1 MTHDD
6 RLFPAGDAAPASP
19 AQQRWR
25 TGLCRAV
32 DDLMTSAEGRDLLR
46 WLLQAGRCFSAA
58 CPGPGTPA
66 GKIYWEEGRRH
77 VGVAVLRLLREAD
90 PSHLP
95 RLFLTQEEDDAR
107 NGSDL

>member
-46 WLLQAGRCFSAA
+46 WLLQ
-58 CPGPGTPA
+58 GPRPDRST
-66 GKIYWEEGRRH
+66 GRR
-77 VGVAVLRLLREAD
+77 
-90 PSHLP
+90 
-95 RLFLTQEEDDAR
+95 DAAMWAWPCCAFCGR
-107 NGSDL
+107 PIPPTCPDFF

>member
-58 CPGPGTPA
+58 CPGQGTPA
-66 GKIYWEEGRRH
+66 GQIYWEEGRRH

>member
-6 RLFPAGDAAPASP
+6 RLFPAGDAAPA
-19 AQQRWR
+19 
-25 TGLCRAV
+25 
-32 DDLMTSAEGRDLLR
+32 
-46 WLLQAGRCFSAA
+46 

-66 GKIYWEEGRRH
+66 GQIYWEEGRRH

-107 NGSDL
+107 NRSDL

>member
-1 MTHDD
+1 MHDD
-6 RLFPAGDAAPASP
+6 LIFPAGAPAPASP

-25 TGLCRAV
+25 AGLCRAV
-32 DDLMTSAEGRDLLR
+32 DGLMTSAEGRDLLR
-46 WLLQAGRCFSAA
+46 WLLQAGLCFTAA

-66 GKIYWEEGRRH
+66 GQIYWEEGRRH
-77 VGVAVLRLLREAD
+77 VGVAVLRLLQEAD

-107 NGSDL
+107 N

>member
-46 WLLQAGRCFSAA
+46 WLLQAGR
-58 CPGPGTPA
+58 
-66 GKIYWEEGRRH
+66 
-77 VGVAVLRLLREAD
+77 
-90 PSHLP
+90 
-95 RLFLTQEEDDAR
+95 
-107 NGSDL
+107 